1 MFKLSKKVEYG
12 LIAVKHMV
20 NKGVQLPSSAKE
32 IADTHKI
39 SYDLLSKILQKL
51 KHENILLSIQGIKGG
66 YKLCKEPEEITLA
79 SIFNAIEGD
88 MYILDCG
95 LHDDPSSCK
104 IYDTCILN
112 GPLQKLQRSINGYF
126 NTTKITEIV

>member
-20 NKGVQLPSSAKE
+20 VKGAEIPCSAKE
-32 IADTHKI
+32 ISDTYKI

-51 KHENILLSIQGIKGG
+51 KHEQILTSIQGIKGG
-66 YKLCKEPEEITLA
+66 YKLSLNPDEITLA

-88 MYILDCG
+88 MFILDCG
-95 LHDDPSSCK
+95 LHDDPESCK
-104 IYDTCILN
+104 LYDTCILS
-112 GPLQKLQRSINGYF
+112 GPLQKIQKSINGYF
-126 NTTKITEIV
+126 NTTKISEIV